1 VAGRGENGI
10 GKATA
15 AHADCSAIRQ
25 TKAENFS
32 RVGAKWPQYRP
43 PAHLWCSPWHLMQPL
58 ASADVTVARV
68 SGASDNRFHFSLQCE
83 FDGR

>member
-32 RVGAKWPQYRP
+32 SSLLKNP
-43 PAHLWCSPWHLMQPL
+43 SP
-58 ASADVTVARV
+58 
-68 SGASDNRFHFSLQCE
+68 
-83 FDGR
+83 